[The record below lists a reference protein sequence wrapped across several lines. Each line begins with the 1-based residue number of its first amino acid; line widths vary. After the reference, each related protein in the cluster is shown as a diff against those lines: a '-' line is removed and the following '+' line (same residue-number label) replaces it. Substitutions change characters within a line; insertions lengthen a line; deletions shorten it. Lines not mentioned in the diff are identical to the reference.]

1 MNPEAPKGW
10 VKLAAGSPHLWLRRA
25 VAGSMDG
32 SKNLAMATHPEE
44 RRIAGLLRELIVQ
57 SGIPLESVEQHLG
70 WEPGRLRDLLD
81 GRHRLSFE
89 DVLDVL
95 PLLNTTPPDFFAW
108 LYGFEPGASVPGNGA
123 HKAAPGAAALS
134 QRALDRR
141 FDQSLRVVKNAIARR
156 RLWKE
161 ERSRT

>member
-1 MNPEAPKGW
+1 MPI
-10 VKLAAGSPHLWLRRA
+10 
-25 VAGSMDG
+25 
-32 SKNLAMATHPEE
+32 SKIFVMATHPEE

-57 SGIPLESVEQHLG
+57 SGIPLDVVEHHLG
-70 WEPGRLRDLLD
+70 WEPGRLRSLLD
-81 GRHRLSFE
+81 GSLRLGFE

-108 LYGFEPGASVPGNGA
+108 LYGFEPGAAVPAAELGVR
-123 HKAAPGAAALS
+123 KAEPGTAVS

-141 FDQSLRVVKNAIARR
+141 FEQSLRVVKNAIARR

-161 ERSRT
+161 ERSKTKT